1 MLCNSPLRISCSEIY
16 IICYDSSMIFTD
28 GSTLCTFSIQVVI
41 FRDGTYLTL
50 REVFESLDLTGY
62 LFCPIFNILNLFM
75 FLYYFFCEDALHKHS
90 SFVSTGTTWMWT
102 FWMFMQTKAHFIV
115 LISSIWST
123 TPVVKVGSGRFS
135 LSRIIL
141 SKVYFVC
148 WLTYYFLVKNWI
160 RKPWLLSSYFH
171 QVLRHFH
178 DECGLI
184 LFFVD

>member
-1 MLCNSPLRISCSEIY
+1 
-16 IICYDSSMIFTD
+16 MIFTD
-28 GSTLCTFSIQVVI
+28 GSTSYTFSIQVVI

-62 LFCPIFNILNLFM
+62 LFCPIFNIFDFLFM
-75 FLYYFFCEDALHKHS
+75 FLYYFCEDALHKHS

-148 WLTYYFLVKNWI
+148 WHTYYFLTKNWI
-160 RKPWLLSSYFH
+160 RKPWLLTFEKLFLSSLKAFSWWVWSYIIFLLNRPFPCWADKAS
-171 QVLRHFH
+171 VLWSFRK
-178 DECGLI
+178 
-184 LFFVD
+184 